1 MCFFYY
7 ICLHPSFWPG
17 SFFYIVT
24 VLPAIW
30 VAELRILNEKIK
42 DGADNCERNAETNYY
57 QVGGGLVCSQHSIIA
72 GGSNSYIESSFDV
85 TTYRVCMRNLLIL
98 V

>member
-1 MCFFYY
+1 M
-7 ICLHPSFWPG
+7 
-17 SFFYIVT
+17 T
-24 VLPAIW
+24 VLPVIW
-30 VAELRILNEKIK
+30 VAELRILDEKTK
-42 DGADNCERNAETNYY
+42 DVAVNCETNAETNYY
-57 QVGGGLVCSQHSIIA
+57 QVGGGLVCSQHAIIT